1 MRRPLPI
8 WIYSAA
14 AWNRLVDLYFR
25 NRLIGALI
33 LDPAPW
39 RHPWFTTVRW
49 SEEAEIWL
57 ATVKPGACPS
67 AVSDGDPI
75 VRVDQIVAPAETVA
89 RLELAANGREKN
101 LRAYLSEGAPLAL
114 RPSIFRAIGTDATG
128 TEAAQPESVPA
139 FFAKRGVMGPRV
151 LRNVNGTAVLA
162 ESGLESDRRTARLLR
177 ACDVVLTQDRI
188 ATVAS
193 VRESDISSGT
203 AALEFAPSRA
213 ASYDVDP
220 NLIALSKWQGPADL
234 AALDLALGTGTDRG
248 RDEIHLATIYL
259 LSSPGMAGVGTHR
272 HGMDSLCG
280 SSCVLGSA
288 TRGPLR
294 LDRGRTDPPRNTDP
308 DPGSG
313 GTGPILAGIR
323 GRYQWEDGGTGSGTG
338 TSKKRG
344 TFFSSLAV
352 LLFCFFKMEEEEN
365 TEVRL
370 DGKFP
375 WVLPDTDWE
384 WLDIPANPEPESMKA

>member
-49 SEEAEIWL
+49 SEEAEAWL

-75 VRVDQIVAPAETVA
+75 VRVDQIVAPAETVE
-89 RLELAANGREKN
+89 RLELEANGREKN

-193 VRESDISSGT
+193 VRESDISPGT

-213 ASYDVDP
+213 ASYDADP

-259 LSSPGMAGVGTHR
+259 LSSPGMEPGSEPTGTAWTPYVDHHVFWDLQHAARYVSIEVEPTRLETPIPILGAGE
-272 HGMDSLCG
+272 
-280 SSCVLGSA
+280 LGRYSQ
-288 TRGPLR
+288 GFVN
-294 LDRGRTDPPRNTDP
+294 DINGRTAELEAA
-308 DPGSG
+308 
-313 GTGPILAGIR
+313 LAR
-323 GRYQWEDGGTGSGTG
+323 VKNEGR
-338 TSKKRG
+338 
-344 TFFSSLAV
+344 FLA
-352 LLFCFFKMEEEEN
+352 L
-365 TEVRL
+365 
-370 DGKFP
+370 
-375 WVLPDTDWE
+375 
-384 WLDIPANPEPESMKA
+384 